1 MKIMVTGGAGFI
13 GSWVADSYIS
23 NGHEVLIFDDL
34 SSGRLEN
41 INAKAKFV
49 KGDIR
54 DRSLVKSVM
63 NDFKP
68 DVVNHHAAQIDV
80 RKSVEDPAYDAE
92 VNIIGS
98 ITLLENSVKHGV
110 KKFVFASTGGA
121 IYGEPEDIPADEST
135 PPMPISAYGTSKYAV
150 EKYLEYY
157 RHIYSLDFVALRY
170 ANVYGPRQNPH
181 GEAGV
186 VAIFCSRILSGRT
199 CLIYGDGSQTRDY
212 VFVGD
217 VARANVLALNSK
229 SGSYNIGT
237 GVETSVNDLVSELGV
252 ASGRVFNTEY
262 AGARA
267 GEVLRISLE
276 ADLAEEVLGW
286 EPRVFLDEGIRNTW
300 EWFRASNNIG

>member
-1 MKIMVTGGAGFI
+1 MKILVTGGAGFI
-13 GSWVADSYIS
+13 GSWVADSYIG
-23 NGHEVLIFDDL
+23 NGHEVLILDDL

-41 INAKAKFV
+41 VNAKAAFV

-54 DRSLVKSVM
+54 DRSLIKSVM
-63 NDFKP
+63 DDFKP
-68 DVVNHHAAQIDV
+68 DVLNHHAAQIDV
-80 RKSVEDPAYDAE
+80 RKSVEDPAFDAE

-212 VFVGD
+212 VYVGD
-217 VARANVLALNSK
+217 VARANVLALDSK

-237 GVETSVNDLVSELGV
+237 GVETSVNELVSELGV
-252 ASGRVFNTEY
+252 ASGQVFNTDHAE
-262 AGARA
+262 ARA
-267 GEVLRISLE
+267 GEVQRISLGAE
-276 ADLAEEVLGW
+276 LAEEVLGW

-300 EWFRASNNIG
+300 EWFRASNNG

>member
-1 MKIMVTGGAGFI
+1 MKILVTGGAGFI

-23 NGHEVLIFDDL
+23 NGHEVLILDDL

-41 INAKAKFV
+41 INAKAAFI
-49 KGDIR
+49 KGDVR
-54 DRSLVKSVM
+54 DHGLIKSVM
-63 NDFKP
+63 DDFRP

-186 VAIFCSRILSGRT
+186 VAIFCSRILSGKT
-199 CLIYGDGSQTRDY
+199 CLIYGDGGQTRDY
-212 VFVGD
+212 VYVGD
-217 VARANVLALNSK
+217 VARANALALNSK

-237 GVETSVNDLVSELGV
+237 GVETSVNDLVNELGV
-252 ASGRVFNTEY
+252 ASGQVFNTEY
-262 AGARA
+262 AEARA
-267 GEVLRISLE
+267 GEVQRISLG

-300 EWFRASNNIG
+300 EWFRASNKG

>member
-13 GSWVADSYIS
+13 GSWVVDSYIS

-63 NDFKP
+63 DDFKP

-98 ITLLENSVKHGV
+98 ITLLENSIKHGV

-212 VFVGD
+212 VYVGD

-237 GVETSVNDLVSELGV
+237 GVETSVNDLVNELGV
-252 ASGRVFNTEY
+252 ASGQVFNTEY
-262 AGARA
+262 AAARA

>member
-212 VFVGD
+212 VYVGD
-217 VARANVLALNSK
+217 VARASVLALNSK

>member
-1 MKIMVTGGAGFI
+1 MKILVTGGAGFI
-13 GSWVADSYIS
+13 GSWVADSYIG
-23 NGHEVLIFDDL
+23 NGHEVLILDDL

-41 INAKAKFV
+41 VNAKAAFV

-54 DRSLVKSVM
+54 DRSIIKSVM
-63 NDFKP
+63 DDFKP

-80 RKSVEDPAYDAE
+80 RKSVEDPAFDAE

-186 VAIFCSRILSGRT
+186 VAIFCSRILSGRA

-212 VFVGD
+212 VYVGD
-217 VARANVLALNSK
+217 VARANVLALDSK

-237 GVETSVNDLVSELGV
+237 GVETSVNELVSELGV
-252 ASGRVFNTEY
+252 ASGQVFNTDHAE
-262 AGARA
+262 ARA
-267 GEVLRISLE
+267 GEVQRISLGAE
-276 ADLAEEVLGW
+276 LAEEVLGW

-300 EWFRASNNIG
+300 EWFRASNNG

>member
-34 SSGRLEN
+34 SSGRPEN
-41 INAKAKFV
+41 VNSKAAFV

-63 NDFKP
+63 DEFKP

-98 ITLLENSVKHGV
+98 ITLLENAVKHGV

-212 VFVGD
+212 VYVGD
-217 VARANVLALNSK
+217 VARANVLALSSK

-237 GVETSVNDLVSELGV
+237 GVETSVNDLVNELGV
-252 ASGRVFNTEY
+252 ASGQVFNTEH
-262 AGARA
+262 AEARA

-300 EWFRASNNIG
+300 EWFRASNNLG

>member
-1 MKIMVTGGAGFI
+1 MKILVTGGAGFI
-13 GSWVADSYIS
+13 GSWVADSYIG
-23 NGHEVLIFDDL
+23 NGHEVLILDDL

-41 INAKAKFV
+41 VNAKAAFV

-54 DRSLVKSVM
+54 DRGLIKSVM
-63 NDFKP
+63 DDFKP

-80 RKSVEDPAYDAE
+80 RKSVEDPAFDAE

-212 VFVGD
+212 IYVGD
-217 VARANVLALNSK
+217 VARANVLALDSK

-237 GVETSVNDLVSELGV
+237 GVETSVNELVSELGV
-252 ASGRVFNTEY
+252 ASGQVFNTDHAE
-262 AGARA
+262 ARA
-267 GEVLRISLE
+267 GEVQRISLG

-300 EWFRASNNIG
+300 EWFRASNNG

>member
-1 MKIMVTGGAGFI
+1 MKILVTGGAGFI
-13 GSWVADSYIS
+13 GSWVADSYIEG
-23 NGHEVLIFDDL
+23 GHEVLIFDDL

-41 INAKAKFV
+41 INPKAEFV
-49 KGDIR
+49 KGDVR
-54 DRSLVKSVM
+54 DRALIDSVM
-63 NDFKP
+63 DRFQP

-80 RKSVEDPAYDAE
+80 RKSVEDPAFDAE

-98 ITLLENSVKHGV
+98 INLLESSVKHGV

-150 EKYLEYY
+150 EKYIEYY
-157 RHIYSLDFVALRY
+157 SHIYSLDYVALRY

-186 VAIFCSRILSGRT
+186 VAIFCSRILSGGT
-199 CLIYGDGSQTRDY
+199 CLIFGDGGQTRDY
-212 VFVGD
+212 VYVGD
-217 VARANVLALNSK
+217 VARANVLALDSK

-237 GVETSVNDLVSELGV
+237 GVETSVNELVGELGV
-252 ASGRVFNTEY
+252 ASGQVFNTEY
-262 AGARA
+262 ADARA
-267 GEVLRISLE
+267 GEVQRISLE
-276 ADLAEEVLGW
+276 AGLAEEVLGW

-300 EWFRASNNIG
+300 EWFRASNNG